1 MTAYFYPSTK
11 FSWAAGFFLC
21 SIHPFPQHILCLE
34 FHRWTRK
41 NPLCSCLWAC
51 DCGKGHSPLGKKSS
65 RAVSGL
71 GFSRGTWRQATSVTL
86 LLGVAL
92 LRSEQTQLD
101 SQHVVPKG
109 AYETILSGPQRLSK
123 GEQVK
128 SHFSPV
134 KLCQFWFPH
143 MPSFKLS

>member
-11 FSWAAGFFLC
+11 FLWAAGFFAPFIHFLNIYYALS
-21 SIHPFPQHILCLE
+21 SIDEQEKIHCAH
-34 FHRWTRK
+34 
-41 NPLCSCLWAC
+41 AC

-92 LRSEQTQLD
+92 LRSGQTQLD
-101 SQHVVPKG
+101 S
-109 AYETILSGPQRLSK
+109 
-123 GEQVK
+123 
-128 SHFSPV
+128 
-134 KLCQFWFPH
+134 
-143 MPSFKLS
+143 